1 MDAVNGI
8 NAGAVMD
15 IFALMNISDKKKE
28 HKKEEEDISTAVRR
42 HSEKGCR
49 LHRINEPTCRP
60 RSN

>member
-28 HKKEEEDISTAVRR
+28 HKKEKDKTTAVRR

>member
-15 IFALMNISDKKKE
+15 IFELMNISDKKKE
-28 HKKEEEDISTAVRR
+28 HTKEEEDISTAVRR

-49 LHRINEPTCRP
+49 LRRINEPTCRP

>member
-28 HKKEEEDISTAVRR
+28 HKEEERKTYRQ
-42 HSEKGCR
+42 
-49 LHRINEPTCRP
+49 L
-60 RSN
+60 